1 MSFIGDVLPASLA
14 ATSAA
19 SAGAASAG
27 AAAAGSGTA
36 LSAGALAGAG
46 GLAALEAA
54 GVAAATMPVASSAA
68 AASGLGLTGYASIA
82 AALASAGLG
91 IAGAQQQAATM
102 RLQAGQQRTQAAQTD
117 FSAQQEV
124 LKGREQA
131 NQVRGT
137 LLRTLAS
144 QNARYAGAGLTL
156 EGTPETVAEDT
167 INQAER
173 ELALLGANSTI
184 RSEGI
189 RTQANLL
196 RESADWTEGG
206 APLTELTGSAGS
218 VINLFDRVDRIGA
231 RRAGTV
237 MR

>member
-14 ATSAA
+14 ATAATTSATTA
-19 SAGAASAG
+19 TTATGLSVGALGSLAAVEAATALPVIGGVTVIPAATS
-27 AAAAGSGTA
+27 AAAAG
-36 LSAGALAGAG
+36 
-46 GLAALEAA
+46 
-54 GVAAATMPVASSAA
+54 
-68 AASGLGLTGYASIA
+68 GLGLTGYASIA

-156 EGTPETVAEDT
+156 EGTPETVATDT

-184 RSEGI
+184 RAEAT
-189 RTQANLL
+189 RTQASLL
-196 RESADWTEGG
+196 RDSADWTEGG